1 MCKKIQ
7 IFCFSL
13 FLTILSSFLLSS
25 GVFAVSYFDD
35 TFSNLDN
42 WEVLSNGFT
51 GSWSVDNNTLVGSV
65 GKQENSFIL
74 LKNFEFGKNFELAY
88 EAKNNVGI
96 DQELLFRVDKDI
108 PEFYVINTRF
118 YEPKWSQDSA
128 NEVVVWKCF
137 SFEKNSCSE
146 VVRNKNL
153 GFILNKGQFYNFKL
167 VVNVNKIVFSIDN
180 NEVINQMFD
189 DDYVGGVGFWNWG
202 GDFRDGVS
210 NVYKNF
216 SIVSYDYNFPTPIET
231 PTPTIT
237 QTPTETPTPTA
248 IPTEIPRKKKI
259 FILPGLGASWNSKAI
274 VYGQQV
280 SDSDWKMT
288 PFVNNYDG
296 ITELMDLNGLEK
308 DKDYFVWNYDW
319 RKSMADIKTDF
330 DEYIRGKNL
339 SDGDDVYLIG
349 HSLGGVV
356 ARLWAQD
363 NSGSSNIK
371 KVIALGSPNL
381 GSVDAYSVWNGGK
394 VLKNNGL
401 SSVVFN
407 IILGLQNKGFV
418 LTDLDKVRNYAPV
431 VRDLLPVFDY
441 ASKNK
446 KIVSWNLLESHND
459 FLKNE
464 NSKLSGVGDKL
475 KFSVGL
481 GISTPAIL
489 NLGERSF
496 ISKSLGLWPDG
507 ELLNYSYSNGD
518 GIVLKKSSGM
528 DLANF
533 FEVNSDH
540 GSVPFKSIEM
550 IASEIDLEKRNILSS
565 YSDNFSDSLVIF
577 VGSPVTSWLK
587 CGSEIYQ
594 ENGGFIVAKNKN
606 YSECELNLS
615 PTDNGTVH
623 MVLGNTKTNEWNYF
637 EDEVNLGSPEKIKID
652 YKKAGIKIDIG
663 NKQILKDQIKS
674 DLEKLGLIKTVVF
687 LNKNDLSRVI
697 WDVFEYRGR
706 NNERLISQRVLDNLF
721 IYGSIISPDKIRGN
735 YTWLD
740 MYINLLENTLN
751 LKSKRKNISQK
762 SGASLVQLKN
772 LESNINQMIKDKKYP
787 NYPIVG
793 MFVAGY
799 GAESL
804 KD

>member
-1 MCKKIQ
+1 
-7 IFCFSL
+7 
-13 FLTILSSFLLSS
+13 
-25 GVFAVSYFDD
+25 
-35 TFSNLDN
+35 
-42 WEVLSNGFT
+42 
-51 GSWSVDNNTLVGSV
+51 
-65 GKQENSFIL
+65 
-74 LKNFEFGKNFELAY
+74 
-88 EAKNNVGI
+88 
-96 DQELLFRVDKDI
+96 
-108 PEFYVINTRF
+108 
-118 YEPKWSQDSA
+118 
-128 NEVVVWKCF
+128 
-137 SFEKNSCSE
+137 
-146 VVRNKNL
+146 
-153 GFILNKGQFYNFKL
+153 
-167 VVNVNKIVFSIDN
+167 
-180 NEVINQMFD
+180 
-189 DDYVGGVGFWNWG
+189 
-202 GDFRDGVS
+202 
-210 NVYKNF
+210 
-216 SIVSYDYNFPTPIET
+216 
-231 PTPTIT
+231 
-237 QTPTETPTPTA
+237 
-248 IPTEIPRKKKI
+248 
-259 FILPGLGASWNSKAI
+259 
-274 VYGQQV
+274 
-280 SDSDWKMT
+280 
-288 PFVNNYDG
+288 
-296 ITELMDLNGLEK
+296 
-308 DKDYFVWNYDW
+308 
-319 RKSMADIKTDF
+319 MADIKTDF

-623 MVLGNTKTNEWNYF
+623 VVLGNTKTNEWNYF